1 MIVLEVSIFC
11 LGIEAGAELA
21 DVGEVTMALND
32 SLWVAFPEILEQ
44 EQQGNF
50 LGWRTG
56 IGIVPLL
63 IDASFIAHTNGMT
76 VIVLHMGT
84 CHLLRTS
91 GEDLPITVDVSVVA
105 NAMPALS
112 TMPAVDVRQADTLAQ
127 LGGGAVHHNEQYF
140 EHWFHIR
147 KNRMAHDQYMMLFP
161 KQSVLQSRWRF
172 QTESQFSKNVCF
184 A

>member
-1 MIVLEVSIFC
+1 MTLDNGLRITIL
-11 LGIEAGAELA
+11 
-21 DVGEVTMALND
+21 
-32 SLWVAFPEILEQ
+32 EILQQ

-140 EHWFHIR
+140 EHRFHIR
-147 KNRMAHDQYMMLFP
+147 RNRMVHGRYMMLFP
-161 KQSVLQSRWRF
+161 
-172 QTESQFSKNVCF
+172 
-184 A
+184 